1 MESDLNV
8 GQSMVLGWKWTRMIR
23 HTLSPPSVELSKVN
37 CTSKE
42 KERLR
47 KRGSDF
53 NLLLLGVINLTW
65 LKSM

>member
-8 GQSMVLGWKWTRMIR
+8 GQSMALGWKWTRMIR
-23 HTLSPPSVELSKVN
+23 HTISPPRDELSKVY

-42 KERLR
+42 KERLQ
-47 KRGSDF
+47 KRGRDF

-65 LKSM
+65 LVSM